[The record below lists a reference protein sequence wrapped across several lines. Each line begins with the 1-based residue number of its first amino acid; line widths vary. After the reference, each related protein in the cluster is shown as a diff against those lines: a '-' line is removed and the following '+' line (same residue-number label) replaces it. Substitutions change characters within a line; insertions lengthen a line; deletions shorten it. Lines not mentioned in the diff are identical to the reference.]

1 MRGNDD
7 SGRGCTAGV
16 AFTAVSRRDTA
27 KSQSRLPAAAL
38 EVFLQ
43 ACHLQPKPASSREM
57 SKTPQVHR
65 RHAESS
71 WNLRVELRVRA
82 GPDTTHSPLSDQST
96 LQLQE
101 LAGRLGG
108 WVGADFDSQDPR
120 TESPGFLRLSS
131 ELRNHTVVCTSSQTQ
146 NSDTIIN
153 RLLKRTR

>member
-1 MRGNDD
+1 MASTLRQAPTKKQRKKTHKYPLVGGALDNREVRGNDD

-16 AFTAVSRRDTA
+16 AFTTVSRRDTA

-43 ACHLQPKPASSREM
+43 ACHLQPKPASSREVR
-57 SKTPQVHR
+57 KTPQAHR

-101 LAGRLGG
+101 SAGRLGG
-108 WVGADFDSQDPR
+108 WVG
-120 TESPGFLRLSS
+120 G
-131 ELRNHTVVCTSSQTQ
+131 
-146 NSDTIIN
+146 
-153 RLLKRTR
+153 